1 MAQIY
6 MSKRENQTQFA
17 QVEPIFEEVVSRED
31 EAVLLAKKKKSRQ
44 RKIMFLGLFTIGVV
58 LMILLEM
65 QPGPAPTIVN
75 VPAPSATPT
84 PLPVDQS
91 LLGRIQRA
99 RASMESIDL
108 YQADLSF
115 PPIDNQIMLDALPKE
130 K

>member
-1 MAQIY
+1 MLKKD
-6 MSKRENQTQFA
+6 SQTQFA
-17 QVEPIFEEVVSRED
+17 QIEPIFEEVVSRED
-31 EAVLLAKKKKSRQ
+31 VAILLAKKKKSRQ
-44 RKIMFLGLFTIGVV
+44 RKILFLGLFIIGVV

-99 RASMESIDL
+99 RANVESIDL
-108 YQADLSF
+108 YQADLSY
-115 PPIDNQIMLDALPKE
+115 PPIDNEIMLDAPSTQN
-130 K
+130 